1 MAIDKAFNQSSEYYD
16 DWVKKGLPCYEEAF
30 PTALELIPFPS
41 GKKIRVLDLGAGT
54 GLFSWQVSQKY
65 PKAEFVLYDVASA
78 MLDLAQNR
86 FRDSHHNV
94 SAIVDDFLNIREFDA
109 FDLVISSLSVHHL
122 NHPDKRKLFG
132 LIYESLKSPGA
143 FINIDQIKGETQAI
157 EDLYWSTWLDE
168 VRQAGGDGEQ
178 IQKSIKRRQELY
190 QDALLVDQLQW
201 LKDVGFV
208 NVDCVYKH
216 YFVGVFFATKQ

>member
-1 MAIDKAFNQSSEYYD
+1 M
-16 DWVKKGLPCYEEAF
+16 
-30 PTALELIPFPS
+30 
-41 GKKIRVLDLGAGT
+41 GAGT

-132 LIYESLKSPGA
+132 LIYESLKSSGA

-178 IQKSIKRRQELY
+178 IQKSIKRRQELD